1 MYSDMIAKR
10 EAEIEENRQVFQ
22 VLILHQLI
30 WCVSGITKKARR
42 YAPYVSADFLVRVTG
57 LEPAHHSALEPN
69 GWVTL
74 LEEYYSIIS
83 ESKSDSFPGSY
94 TFDKTRNFNH
104 VINIYH
110 TITVYIS
117 AFSHPA
123 A

>member
-1 MYSDMIAKR
+1 MPNYHVNNFELKKSSQTQR
-10 EAEIEENRQVFQ
+10 LRGFFCRTYTR
-22 VLILHQLI
+22 LI
-30 WCVSGITKKARR
+30 
-42 YAPYVSADFLVRVTG
+42 VRITG
-57 LEPAHHSALEPN
+57 LEPAHHTALEPN

-117 AFSHPA
+117 AFNHPA